1 MVDNVGCHVDLY
13 SRVVLTTWFV
23 YLCELVDFLQ
33 KQMMTAIATMQ
44 RRDVVTIEPITIPAI
59 APVERDRAV

>member
-1 MVDNVGCHVDLY
+1 MVCV
-13 SRVVLTTWFV
+13 F
-23 YLCELVDFLQ
+23 CELVDFLQ
-33 KQMMTAIATMQ
+33 KQMTATMQ